1 MNRILLF
8 LLWVFTFQSF
18 GQQAIIRK
26 VRIIN
31 SSIPSG
37 VCNNQ
42 TVTLTADYM
51 NVTPTAHQWYKNGVL
66 ISGATSSTLTASS
79 LISDEFKLEVTAST
93 GSYSFSLPMSKAY
106 NCVVSANG
114 QLISNTNSA
123 ILTHNGKINDG
134 RGVSDKGK
142 IINVTSNIFQS
153 NLILDLDFRNV
164 NSRSTSNP
172 SLWYDLTSNH
182 NDATLHGNVSWYSD
196 ARGGALNFNGTNYL
210 DGSNADY
217 AQVKEGSNF
226 TGFNDSDG
234 FSGSF
239 TIQSWIYINA
249 NANWN
254 RIIDFGNGAGDHCV
268 LFTNNFDTKNE
279 PGLHIEGSQFACN
292 QVLSNNIW
300 HHLVATFKYPSTD
313 VGHTNQGEATIYID
327 GSATGVDSQYWTTV
341 NNKVY
346 MPRPTSLNRTRCYI
360 GRSNWWD
367 AANHDA
373 DFNGG
378 MGAVQI
384 YNRALTASEVLSNY
398 NNSKASYGR

>member
-31 SSIPSG
+31 DAIPTG

-42 TVTLTADYM
+42 TVTLAANYM
-51 NVTPTAHQWYKNGVL
+51 NVTPTAHQWYKNGLL

-142 IINVTSNIFQS
+142 IINVTSNIAQS

-164 NSRSTSNP
+164 NSRSTANP
-172 SLWYDLTSNH
+172 NLWYDLTSNH

-196 ARGGALNFNGTNYL
+196 ARGGALNFNGTNHL
-210 DGSNADY
+210 DGLNADY

-226 TGFNDSDG
+226 TGFNDANG

-239 TIQSWIYINA
+239 TIQSWIYINS

-254 RIIDFGNGAGDHCV
+254 RIIDFGNGANVNCV
-268 LFTNNFDTKNE
+268 LFTNNFDQTGR
-279 PGLHIEGSQFACN
+279 PGLHIEGDQFACN
-292 QVLSNNIW
+292 RVLTNDIW
-300 HHLVATFKYPSTD
+300 HHVVATFSYPSAYVNNNITY
-313 VGHTNQGEATIYID
+313 GIAKIYID
-327 GSATGVDSQYWTTV
+327 GEDVTAA
-341 NNKVY
+341 NNAIMY
-346 MPRPTSLNRTRCYI
+346 MRRPANLNRTRCYI

-367 AANHDA
+367 AAEHDA

-378 MGAVQI
+378 MGALQI
-384 YNRALTASEVLSNY
+384 YNRALYASEVLSNY
-398 NNSKASYGR
+398 NNTKASFGR